1 MDKLRE
7 IIGTYN
13 QWQSLEDYIGR
24 IEGFRDSDFPLCVE
38 NAKAMLEAVGKEI
51 CDFKGQVYNKS
62 DSTSKVLKLAFNSLG
77 YDSSDTVQQIARAI
91 ANIGTQMSL
100 LRNEIGATS
109 HGKPLAELEK
119 RKDALNKASSEFLL
133 LSTELV
139 CSFLIQLFE
148 TERSPSETEESID
161 YDDNPDF
168 NEALDDQYGTFEIA
182 AYSFTASTVLFTLD
196 QLAYRSELNDFR
208 EFEAMEFT
216 EDEDDSEYAIGT
228 INV

>member
-7 IIGTYN
+7 IIATYRE
-13 QWQSLEDYIGR
+13 WQSLEDYISR

-51 CDFKGQVYNKS
+51 CDCNSQTYAKT

-77 YDSSDTVQQIARAI
+77 YDNSDTVQQIARAI

-119 RKDALNKASSEFLL
+119 RKDALSKASSEFLL

-148 TERSPSETEESID
+148 TEKPPADI
-161 YDDNPDF
+161 
-168 NEALDDQYGTFEIA
+168 
-182 AYSFTASTVLFTLD
+182 
-196 QLAYRSELNDFR
+196 
-208 EFEAMEFT
+208 
-216 EDEDDSEYAIGT
+216 
-228 INV
+228 